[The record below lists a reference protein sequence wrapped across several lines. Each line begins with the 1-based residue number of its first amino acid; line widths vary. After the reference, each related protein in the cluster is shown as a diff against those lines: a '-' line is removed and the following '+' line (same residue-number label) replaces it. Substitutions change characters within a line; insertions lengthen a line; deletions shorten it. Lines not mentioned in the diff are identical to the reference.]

1 MKKLDQFTKAY
12 LQCALFA
19 ETDNSDD
26 SGGEPLDAN
35 YSIED
40 FSPESLEKAIAD
52 CAKYQ
57 EENLEDILTT
67 PDWNGSDSYS
77 NEGYSGLEVAGQDF
91 WLTRNGHGAGFWDRE
106 YYTGGAKDRLTRAC
120 EAFGECYVYI
130 GDDGLIYL
138 Q

>member
-52 CAKYQ
+52 CKQ
-57 EENLEDILTT
+57 FQDENAEDIEKT
-67 PDWNGSDSYS
+67 PDWNGSDSYTS
-77 NEGYSGLEVAGQDF
+77 EGYTGLEVAGQDF
-91 WLTRNGHGAGFWDRE
+91 WYTRGGHGVGFWDRE
-106 YYTGGAKDRLTRAC
+106 YYTKEEKDRLTKAC
-120 EAFGECYVYI
+120 ETFGECY
-130 GDDGLIYL
+130 IYVGG
-138 Q
+138 